1 MEYRRWEDYF
11 WPGTEVLRNKVNVR
25 DPVVLSYVETQVSH
39 VRIFE
44 HMLND
49 EPAET
54 FDYSYM
60 RQVHRQLFGDIYD
73 WAGEPRV
80 VPQTAMTKR
89 GPDVVNHEVGDPDA
103 PTVAYRYYPGP
114 KVAAA
119 ADNLYNR
126 LTDEDYLTGL
136 GQRQFV
142 DRLSRYWG
150 ATDQI
155 HSFRE
160 GNTRSQ
166 FVFFFDL
173 TRNAGYSLDLQALYD
188 DRRTEFVAARFH
200 GHASGHYGQL
210 AELLT
215 DTVTPRRSL
224 ELTSREHRWAA
235 GLMEQ
240 VERSQRD
247 LDPPDSGLEL

>member
-11 WPGTEVLRNKVNVR
+11 WPGTDVLRNKVNVR
-25 DPVVLSYVETQVSH
+25 DPLVLNYVETQVSH

-49 EPAET
+49 EPT
-54 FDYSYM
+54 DRFDYAYM
-60 RQVHRQLFGDIYD
+60 RQVHHQLFGDIYE
-73 WAGEPRV
+73 WAGQPRV
-80 VPQTAMTKR
+80 SPETAMTKR
-89 GPDVVNHEVGDPDA
+89 GPDVVNHDVGDPAA

-114 KVAAA
+114 KVAEA
-119 ADNLYNR
+119 ADTLYGR
-126 LTDEDYLTGL
+126 LADENYLTGL
-136 GQRQFV
+136 NQRQFV

-150 ATDQI
+150 SVDQI

-173 TRNAGYSLDLQALYD
+173 ARNAGYSLDLQALYD
-188 DRRTEFVAARFH
+188 DRRSEFVAARFH
-200 GHASGHYGQL
+200 GHASGHYRRL
-210 AELLT
+210 ADLLS

-224 ELTSREHRWAA
+224 ELTGRENRWATR
-235 GLMEQ
+235 LMEQ
-240 VERSQRD
+240 VERTQRAVH
-247 LDPPDSGLEL
+247 PPDTGLEL